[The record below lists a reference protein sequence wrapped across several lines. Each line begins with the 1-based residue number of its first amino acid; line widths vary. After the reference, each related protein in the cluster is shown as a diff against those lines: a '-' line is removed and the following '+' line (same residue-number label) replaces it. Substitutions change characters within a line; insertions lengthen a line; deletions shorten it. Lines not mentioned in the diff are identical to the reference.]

1 MNSYFEGTNF
11 DITVDNILNT
21 DKDEVSIPPHEVPA
35 IASTIL
41 TNSGVEFDDTN
52 LGRLDGLDWK
62 GLLSVALACL
72 HTVSLMDYASLVED
86 SHKDDTELEKLAIK
100 MYTRVNPNMSEPE
113 VRELFSKD
121 SEFRSR
127 AIKDTQDIAE
137 LVHESDYNK
146 KYALENELDDSMCS
160 YEQRWDLDRSCVWVS
175 STDPTVE
182 FFYKNNMWY
191 RSVAP
196 HTIYIPVPTDLN
208 DFPEEEFPLMKES
221 NEQ

>member
-1 MNSYFEGTNF
+1 MSSYFEGSTF
-11 DITVDNILNT
+11 DISVDNTIETEN
-21 DKDEVSIPPHEVPA
+21 DEVSIPRHEVPE
-35 IASTIL
+35 IASTMLI
-41 TNSGVEFDDTN
+41 NSGVEFDDSTLN
-52 LGRLDGLDWK
+52 RIEGLDCE

-72 HTVSLMDYASLVED
+72 KSVALMDYASSEED
-86 SHKDDTELEKLAIK
+86 NYAQDPEFEELAIK
-100 MYTRVNPNMSEPE
+100 MYTRINPNMSEPE

-127 AIKDTQDIAE
+127 VVKDTQDITE

-160 YEQRWDLDRSCVWVS
+160 YEQRWDLDRSCVWAS

-182 FFYKNNMWY
+182 FFYKHNMWY

-196 HTIYIPVPTDLN
+196 HTINIPVPLDLN
-208 DFPEEEFPLMKES
+208 DLPEEEFPLMKET